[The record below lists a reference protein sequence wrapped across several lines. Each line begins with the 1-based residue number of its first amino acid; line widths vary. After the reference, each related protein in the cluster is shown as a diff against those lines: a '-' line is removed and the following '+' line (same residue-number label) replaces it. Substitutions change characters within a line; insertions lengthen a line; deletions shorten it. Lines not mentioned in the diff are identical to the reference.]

1 MNRDEMMDHIL
12 EKLKK
17 ATDKEVQMVYGLI
30 LGLMGHK

>member
-1 MNRDEMMDHIL
+1 MNRDEMMDYIL
-12 EKLKK
+12 ENLKK

>member
-1 MNRDEMMDHIL
+1 MNRDEMMDYIL
-12 EKLKK
+12 ENLKN